1 MLREN
6 SREAIYLKD
15 YRPPDYLI
23 DRIDLDFDIRAGS
36 TRVKSVM
43 QLRLNPDGSGP
54 GSPLVLD
61 GEGLELNRLALD
73 GTDLAADAYSA
84 EGESLSI
91 PEVPERF
98 TLEVETTIRPEDNTG
113 LEGLYKAERIYC
125 TQCEAEGFRKITY
138 YPDRPDVM
146 ARFTT
151 RISADKGTC
160 PVLLSNGNL
169 VDEGDLED
177 GRHWAKW
184 EDPHRKPCYLFAL
197 VAGNLAHVEDHHT
210 TPSGRDVTLRI
221 YAEQE
226 NLDKCGFALQ
236 ALKDAMRWDEQR
248 FGLECDLDN
257 YNIVATNDFNMGAME
272 NKGLNIFNA
281 QYVLASPE
289 TATDTDFQQIEA
301 VIGHE
306 YFHNWTGNRV
316 TCRDWFQLSLK
327 EGLTVFRDQEFS
339 ADMQSRAVKRIED
352 VRRLRGHQFP
362 EDAGPM
368 SHSVRPDSYIEVNNF
383 YTATV
388 YEKGA
393 EVVRMYDTLLS
404 REGFRKGIDLYFER
418 HDGQAVTCDD
428 FRAAMADANGRDF
441 KQFGRWYAQSG
452 TPVVEAR
459 GEYDGRSRQYTLTL
473 RQHTPS
479 TPGQNTKKPFCIP
492 VAVGLLDSTGKDLP
506 LKLQGEGQVL
516 NSAGVLELT
525 TEEQQFTFTD
535 LSERPVPSLLRGFSA
550 PVQLRYDYTPEEM
563 AFLMAN
569 DSDPFN
575 RWEAAQQFATRLL
588 LEQVQDIRNGKAPSL
603 SPVFVDAFGTT
614 LRDESLD
621 KALIAEA
628 IMLPGETYL
637 ADQMDVIDID
647 AIHQARE
654 FTRGELARALHDNL
668 LAVFDGNQETGPYQ
682 LEVNAIARR
691 QLKNTALGYLM
702 SLDDPALRERCA
714 AQFETAGNMTDR
726 LAALAR
732 LVHSGA
738 TQAAGALQSFHATWQ
753 HDPLVINKW
762 FSIQATDERPGALE
776 RVQSL
781 ANHPDFTLRNP
792 NRVRALLGA
801 YGMHNRVGFHV
812 ADGGGYRFM
821 TDRILELDALNPQI
835 ASRLAGLFNHW
846 KRFDQPR
853 RDAQNEQLE
862 RMAGKAG
869 LSKNTFEIV
878 SKALK

>member
-628 IMLPGETYL
+628 IMLPGE
-637 ADQMDVIDID
+637 
-647 AIHQARE
+647 
-654 FTRGELARALHDNL
+654 
-668 LAVFDGNQETGPYQ
+668 
-682 LEVNAIARR
+682 
-691 QLKNTALGYLM
+691 
-702 SLDDPALRERCA
+702 A
-714 AQFETAGNMTDR
+714 A
-726 LAALAR
+726 
-732 LVHSGA
+732 
-738 TQAAGALQSFHATWQ
+738 
-753 HDPLVINKW
+753 
-762 FSIQATDERPGALE
+762 
-776 RVQSL
+776 
-781 ANHPDFTLRNP
+781 
-792 NRVRALLGA
+792 
-801 YGMHNRVGFHV
+801 
-812 ADGGGYRFM
+812 
-821 TDRILELDALNPQI
+821 
-835 ASRLAGLFNHW
+835 
-846 KRFDQPR
+846 
-853 RDAQNEQLE
+853 
-862 RMAGKAG
+862 
-869 LSKNTFEIV
+869 
-878 SKALK
+878 